1 MGDTVGA
8 PVNEETVG
16 HLRQRLNVMRDIVKV
31 RETYMR
37 RYTLAFFWAFILN
50 CSLCVWLV
58 SIIFLQLQDEDKD
71 GKKKV
76 KRRQGKCID
85 TIIDG
90 SLMGAVLAV
99 CLAMV
104 IGASFFAY
112 KNLYFAVM
120 KKWYPE
126 AYKAP

>member
-1 MGDTVGA
+1 MENVGMNYSQYNIDGA
-8 PVNEETVG
+8 NVNEETVG
-16 HLRQRLNVMRDIVKV
+16 HLRQRLNVMREIVK
-31 RETYMR
+31 
-37 RYTLAFFWAFILN
+37 
-50 CSLCVWLV
+50 
-58 SIIFLQLQDEDKD
+58 DEDKD
-71 GKKKV
+71 GKKKG
-76 KRRQGKCID
+76 KRRKGKCID

-126 AYKAP
+126 TYKN

>member
-1 MGDTVGA
+1 MGVTWERRHLEGELGSLEGDMDNPGMQYSSQYNMGET

-16 HLRQRLNVMRDIVKV
+16 HLRQRLNVMRDIVK
-31 RETYMR
+31 
-37 RYTLAFFWAFILN
+37 
-50 CSLCVWLV
+50 
-58 SIIFLQLQDEDKD
+58 DEDKE
-71 GKKKV
+71 GKKKM

-126 AYKAP
+126 AYKST